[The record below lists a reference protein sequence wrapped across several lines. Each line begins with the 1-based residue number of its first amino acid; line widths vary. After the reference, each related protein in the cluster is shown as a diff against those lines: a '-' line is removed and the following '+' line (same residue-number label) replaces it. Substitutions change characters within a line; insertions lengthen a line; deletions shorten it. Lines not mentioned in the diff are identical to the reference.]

1 MAHVSAKPDAGA
13 VMGTAEKTSDMVR
26 MMKTGGGQGMSGMM
40 GGSMGNMGPMT
51 SGMGSGQMG
60 GMGMGG
66 MGMGGMGMGGMGMG
80 SGQMG
85 GMGMGSGQMGG
96 TGMSGMG
103 MGGGQM
109 GRMMMGPMMG
119 GMGGGQMMANMPMM
133 AECAEMMGKSAV
145 AAGVAASA
153 SSTGRSFMHRLL
165 RNPWV
170 LFGVG
175 VAAGFLV
182 HKYRKEIIACGAG
195 VTEKS
200 KEFVGRQT
208 ENVKEWVA
216 GYKEGRQESGETKA
230 EDEG

>member
-1 MAHVSAKPDAGA
+1 MAHVSAKPDASA

-40 GGSMGNMGPMT
+40 GGSMGQMGPMAG
-51 SGMGSGQMG
+51 GMGSGQMG
-60 GMGMGG
+60 GMG
-66 MGMGGMGMGGMGMG
+66 
-80 SGQMG
+80 S
-85 GMGMGSGQMGG
+85 
-96 TGMSGMG
+96 
-103 MGGGQM
+103 
-109 GRMMMGPMMG
+109 
-119 GMGGGQMMANMPMM
+119 GQMMANMPMM

-153 SSTGRSFMHRLL
+153 SSTGRSFVHRLL

>member
-40 GGSMGNMGPMT
+40 GGSMGNMGAMT
-51 SGMGSGQMG
+51 SGMASRQ
-60 GMGMGG
+60 
-66 MGMGGMGMGGMGMG
+66 MGGMGMGGMGMG

-85 GMGMGSGQMGG
+85 GMGMGGMGMGSGQMGG
-96 TGMSGMG
+96 MGMG

-153 SSTGRSFMHRLL
+153 SSTGRSFVHRLL